1 MNTFGQ
7 LLRLTDFG
15 ESHGK
20 AIGGVLDG
28 LPAGLHVNLNSVQE
42 ALDRRRPGSSPQVSA
57 RREPDKVQWLSGL
70 TDEGVTIGSPI
81 AFLIP
86 NTDAH
91 PDDYKDMEGIC
102 RPGHADFTWRMK
114 YGVPLPTGGGY
125 ASARRT
131 AACVVAGELA
141 QQFLRTH
148 NIEVRAFLS
157 SMGPYNL
164 KNPLKLFPEKEDIY
178 ASSVRCP
185 DVTTSHTMQE
195 YLEHIKKQHDSIGGA
210 VSFIAMGV
218 PIGLGEP
225 PYGKLSTRL
234 AEAMMSINA
243 VKGVMIGDVTSP
255 EHLAGTTGSAYVDQ
269 WTVAGGTAYH
279 STNHAGGI
287 EGGISN
293 GEQIL
298 LTVGFKPTPTI
309 GRPLQAL
316 TDDFTLSPLYAKGRH
331 DPCVAIRGVSVVE
344 AMGSLVLADAV
355 LLKAAYK

>member
-28 LPAGLHVNLNSVQE
+28 LPAGLHMDLDSVQV
-42 ALDRRRPGSSPQVSA
+42 ALDRRSPGSSPVVSA
-57 RREPDKVQWLSGL
+57 RNEADQVQWLSGL
-70 TDEGVTIGSPI
+70 TPEGVTIGSPI

-86 NTDAH
+86 NTDAR
-91 PDDYKDMEGIC
+91 PADYEAMKGVY

-114 YGVPLPTGGGY
+114 YGMPLPSGGGY

-148 NIEVRAFLS
+148 DIHVRAYMSAL
-157 SMGPYNL
+157 GPFEL
-164 KNPLKLFPEKEDIY
+164 KNALQLFPDKEEIY
-178 ASSVRCP
+178 SSSVRCP
-185 DVTTSHTMQE
+185 DPETSNRMLC
-195 YLEHIKKQHDSIGGA
+195 YLKQIQGQKDSIGG
-210 VSFIAMGV
+210 VVTFNTMGI

-225 PYGKLSTRL
+225 PYGKLSARL

-243 VKGVMIGDVTSP
+243 AKGVMIGEVTSP
-255 EHLAGTTGSAYVDQ
+255 EQLATTLGSDYVDQ
-269 WTVAGGTAYH
+269 WTTIGDRAYH
-279 STNHAGGI
+279 KTNHAGGI

-293 GEQIL
+293 GEQIK
-298 LTVGFKPTPTI
+298 LTVAFKPTPTI
-309 GRPLQAL
+309 GRPLRAL
-316 TDDFTLSPLYAKGRH
+316 NDKGELTALYSKGRH
-331 DPCVAIRGVSVVE
+331 DPCVAVRAVSVVE
-344 AMGSLVLADAV
+344 AMGALVLADAV
-355 LLKAAYK
+355 LLRAAYK